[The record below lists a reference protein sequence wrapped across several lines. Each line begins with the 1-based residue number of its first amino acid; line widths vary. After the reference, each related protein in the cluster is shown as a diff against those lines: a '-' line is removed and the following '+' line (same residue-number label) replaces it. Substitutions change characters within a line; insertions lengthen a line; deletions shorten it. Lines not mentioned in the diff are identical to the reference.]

1 MLSEMTELPTV
12 QIGDYNLHLELEEL
26 KPEAKEIARKE
37 LRETPDVTRDAVAT
51 LRDLLK
57 GAIRYR
63 YAYTFLI
70 MTFIFRRK

>member
-37 LRETPDVTRDAVAT
+37 LRETPDVTRDAVCNIK
-51 LRDLLK
+51 RSPKRCD
-57 GAIRYR
+57 YR
-63 YAYTFLI
+63 HAYTFLI